1 MQAFRLLL
9 IALLLLIPWAAFSQ
23 ESYLAARLWCELE
36 PLIQSNDQEYPL
48 PKEEAQRRLLEEARQ
63 VFSAMIYGF
72 EFAYTPGDRTRGVAD
87 EFILTPIAEIPWGD
101 PRLRIVDAWIG
112 EARLFAKVE
121 YDLQGFQED
130 RRQAWGSTAVPT
142 ATGIGEWNMFL
153 APAPVSK
160 ARSLE
165 AAFREALRNHLRP
178 IHFNKPREVTG
189 ELLLWD
195 PPSVIIEAGTYQTR
209 VDVKLRLR
217 EIRDYSLF

>member
-1 MQAFRLLL
+1 MQSLRLLL
-9 IALLLLIPWAAFSQ
+9 IALLLPLPAAFAQ
-23 ESYLAARLWCELE
+23 EDYLAARLWCELE
-36 PLIQSNDQEYPL
+36 PLIQSDDQEYPL

-87 EFILTPIAEIPWGD
+87 ELILAPIAEIPWGD
-101 PRLRIVDAWIG
+101 PHLRITDAWIE

-121 YDLQGFQED
+121 YDLRGFQED
-130 RRQAWGSTAVPT
+130 RRRAWGSTAVPT

-153 APAPVSK
+153 AAAPVGK

-195 PPSVIIEAGTYQTR
+195 PPAVIIEAGTYQTR